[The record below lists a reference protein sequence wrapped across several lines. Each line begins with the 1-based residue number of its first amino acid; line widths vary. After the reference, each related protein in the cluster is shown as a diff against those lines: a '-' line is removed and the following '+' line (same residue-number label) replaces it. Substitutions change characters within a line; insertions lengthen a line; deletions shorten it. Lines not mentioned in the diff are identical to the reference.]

1 MKIRTLVNKNTWLWA
16 CMASLLLWLT
26 IGVVSGN
33 LSFESLI
40 SITTSA
46 SFLIVPA
53 IGQMLVITSGRGS
66 IDLSIPGMITL
77 SAFLTTGIINGENVN
92 IFHGLAVILAAGA
105 TVGFFNSLLVL
116 KVRIPPIIATLGMG
130 YILTTAILFYNRD
143 FAVFKTAPFFLTLTR
158 GRLFSIPYVV
168 YLVIILIALVSY
180 VLKSTKY
187 GRSLIATGQN
197 IDAAKMAG
205 VNVFKIQ
212 VMTYIFSGMLAAL
225 AGAFLSARVGGAFL
239 GMGDPYLLETVGS
252 VVVGGTP
259 IFGGKAT
266 PTGTFF
272 GGLFLVLLV
281 TVLQIAGYQI
291 GTQYMIKGFLL
302 LLVVVIAS
310 NSMQNE

>member
-1 MKIRTLVNKNTWLWA
+1 MKIRNIVNKSSWLWA
-16 CMASLLLWLT
+16 CIASMLLWIS
-26 IGVVSGN
+26 IGIISGN
-33 LSFESLI
+33 LNVESLI

-66 IDLSIPGMITL
+66 IDLSIPGVITL
-77 SAFLTTGIINGENVN
+77 SAFLTTGIINGENIN
-92 IFHGLAVILAAGA
+92 IIHGLAIILAVGA
-105 TVGFFNSLLVL
+105 TVGFFNSLLIL

-158 GRLFSIPYVV
+158 DRLFSVPYVV
-168 YLVIILIALVSY
+168 YLVIILTIFVSY
-180 VLKSTKY
+180 VLKNTKY

-197 IDAAKMAG
+197 IDAARMSG
-205 VNVFKIQ
+205 VNVFRIQ
-212 VMTYIFSGMLAAL
+212 VMTYAFSGMLAAL

-291 GTQYMIKGFLL
+291 GTQYMIKGLLL
-302 LLVVVIAS
+302 LLVVIIAS
-310 NSMQNE
+310 KSLQRA

>member
-1 MKIRTLVNKNTWLWA
+1 M
-16 CMASLLLWLT
+16 LLWLT
-26 IGVVSGN
+26 IGIISGN
-33 LSFESLI
+33 LNFESLI

-66 IDLSIPGMITL
+66 IDLSIPGVITL
-77 SAFLTTGIINGENVN
+77 SAFLTTGIINGENTN
-92 IFHGLAVILAAGA
+92 IINGLAIILAMGA
-105 TVGFFNSLLVL
+105 TVGFFNSLLIL
-116 KVRIPPIIATLGMG
+116 KARIPPIIATLGMG

-158 GRLFSIPYVV
+158 DRLFSVPYVV
-168 YLVIILIALVSY
+168 YLVIILTVFVSY
-180 VLKSTKY
+180 VLRNTKY

-197 IDAAKMAG
+197 IDSAKMSG
-205 VNVFKIQ
+205 VNVFRIQ
-212 VMTYIFSGMLAAL
+212 VMTYAFSGML

-291 GTQYMIKGFLL
+291 GTQYMIKGLLL
-302 LLVVVIAS
+302 LLVVIIAS
-310 NSMQNE
+310 KSMQSV

>member
-1 MKIRTLVNKNTWLWA
+1 
-16 CMASLLLWLT
+16 MASLLLWLT
-26 IGVVSGN
+26 IGMISGN
-33 LSFESLI
+33 LNLESLI

-77 SAFLTTGIINGENVN
+77 S
-92 IFHGLAVILAAGA
+92 
-105 TVGFFNSLLVL
+105 
-116 KVRIPPIIATLGMG
+116 
-130 YILTTAILFYNRD
+130 
-143 FAVFKTAPFFLTLTR
+143 
-158 GRLFSIPYVV
+158 
-168 YLVIILIALVSY
+168 
-180 VLKSTKY
+180 
-187 GRSLIATGQN
+187 
-197 IDAAKMAG
+197 
-205 VNVFKIQ
+205 
-212 VMTYIFSGMLAAL
+212 
-225 AGAFLSARVGGAFL
+225 AFLSARVGGAFL

-281 TVLQIAGYQI
+281 MVLQIAGYQI

-310 NSMQNE
+310 KSMQSV